1 MQVALSMLKDLSAI
15 VPFLDI
21 VTGQTQM
28 IDKLDTVKLQ
38 ARDHF
43 GRDVALEME
52 FKQIKKI

>member
-1 MQVALSMLKDLSAI
+1 MLKDLSAI